1 MVYNNA
7 SALQAFRAGF
17 REGVKMT
24 LIDGVKLEKEKL
36 RNIKRYLPEQN
47 YHRLLI
53 WCTVG
58 QDIKNGAWAIYGARL
73 GCYMTNCTDW
83 NYVQVRDFDY
93 LNQLFKDQNINS
105 AEELAQRSAELRDQ
119 LKLELNMTIADFD
132 ADQSEFF
139 KATYNNLPRSRTA
152 SFDNAHVTSIQPH
165 ELFDIVFISNGES
178 NAEENYKRLVKRA
191 PEDCNIHRV
200 SGVQGIANAHQAA
213 ARLATTEM
221 FYVVDADAWI
231 LDNFKFEVKREALDY
246 TITYV
251 YNSFN
256 PVNNLVYGYGGV
268 KLFPKSAFDQ
278 LPDTYVDM
286 TTSILDKLRV
296 LPEISNI
303 TEFDTSAYDAW
314 RSAFR
319 ECVKLSSRVIK
330 SQNSSDTDYR
340 LETWCNNATG
350 PYGAFVIKGARAGR
364 DFGIANADDPKQLSK
379 INDYVFLKEEFARH
393 YG

>member
-1 MVYNNA
+1 
-7 SALQAFRAGF
+7 
-17 REGVKMT
+17 
-24 LIDGVKLEKEKL
+24 
-36 RNIKRYLPEQN
+36 
-47 YHRLLI
+47 
-53 WCTVG
+53 
-58 QDIKNGAWAIYGARL
+58 
-73 GCYMTNCTDW
+73 
-83 NYVQVRDFDY
+83 
-93 LNQLFKDQNINS
+93 
-105 AEELAQRSAELRDQ
+105 
-119 LKLELNMTIADFD
+119 
-132 ADQSEFF
+132 
-139 KATYNNLPRSRTA
+139 
-152 SFDNAHVTSIQPH
+152 
-165 ELFDIVFISNGES
+165 
-178 NAEENYKRLVKRA
+178 
-191 PEDCNIHRV
+191 
-200 SGVQGIANAHQAA
+200 
-213 ARLATTEM
+213 M